1 MRRGIFLAEDK
12 KKQEFLVTKDSLIVG
27 GKKYPKEQPPPEV
40 VQDLAKAIQAM
51 LKKDLH

>member
-1 MRRGIFLAEDK
+1 MAEDK
-12 KKQEFLVTKDSLIVG
+12 KKQEFFATKDGWIVG

-40 VQDLAKAIQAM
+40 VQQLAKTIQEL